1 MTLQTFALWV
11 MLVSA
16 GVLMLML
23 LPYVITCHASC
34 NGVRRKRGRKLASG
48 QKIRTLNVKY
58 GGKLNSRHGYSNQQA
73 HGPAPFAGRSQLT
86 TYMPHW
92 LY

>member
-1 MTLQTFALWV
+1 
-11 MLVSA
+11 
-16 GVLMLML
+16 MLML
-23 LPYVITCHASC
+23 LPYVISLAMQVVMAFGASVD
-34 NGVRRKRGRKLASG
+34 GKLASG

-73 HGPAPFAGRSQLT
+73 HGPAPFAGRSPST